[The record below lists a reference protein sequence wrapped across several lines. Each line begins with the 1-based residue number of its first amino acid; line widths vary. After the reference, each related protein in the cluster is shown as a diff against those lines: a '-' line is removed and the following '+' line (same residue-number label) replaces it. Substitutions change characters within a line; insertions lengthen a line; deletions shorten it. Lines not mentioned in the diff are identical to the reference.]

1 MDGNFSLAPALFS
14 QLYVIHAP
22 LASTYVTCAYALMAG
37 KSQDEYQE
45 MLQAVVAA
53 IRQTGFDA
61 DPDVIITHFEQAVF
75 DAAATVL
82 GNHAIHRGCFY
93 HLTQATWR
101 KVLHV
106 SSCLIVNITRLV
118 YTKCRPGKGLD
129 CEVLGSFHSYS
140 LGERR
145 KPIYS
150 ETQAVVILNFQI
162 S

>member
-61 DPDVIITHFEQAVF
+61 DPDVIITDFEQTVF
-75 DAAATVL
+75 GAAATVL
-82 GNHAIHRGCFY
+82 GNHAIHRDCFY

-101 KVLHV
+101 KVLSPCLFLFNSQYDKCGDPFTVTVWGSVV
-106 SSCLIVNITRLV
+106 SLYTAKHRLW
-118 YTKCRPGKGLD
+118 L
-129 CEVLGSFHSYS
+129 F
-140 LGERR
+140 
-145 KPIYS
+145 
-150 ETQAVVILNFQI
+150 
-162 S
+162 